1 MLRLIYHKK
10 PKQNNQGG
18 TFNLCNK
25 NNIELNK
32 NQDDE
37 EIEILVDTTRFGE
50 VRPWQEKKINSLKL
64 AESYYRLG
72 YEKKARRVRFCG
84 SNLTYK
90 VNIADGSKTL
100 YSADFCKVRLC
111 TMCAWRRSLKTFGQV
126 SKVMDVLCGI
136 KKYNFLFLTLTVKNC
151 NAEQLSSE
159 IDKLFHGYTKLMKRR
174 NINKIIKGWFRAL
187 EVTHN
192 TNRHS
197 KSYDTYHPHFHV
209 ILQVN
214 PSYFTSKDYLKHKDW
229 IKLWRDVMNL
239 DYDPKVH
246 IEKAKAKNISGA
258 VAEIAKYTVKDK
270 DYIIEHDQNLTDESV
285 KTLDAAL
292 HGRRLTAFGGMMKE
306 IHKELNLDDTEN
318 GDLIHTD
325 NDDIE
330 REDLA
335 SVLINY
341 HWNIGL
347 SNYVRVK

>member
-1 MLRLIYHKK
+1 MYY
-10 PKQNNQGG
+10 
-18 TFNLCNK
+18 K
-25 NNIELNK
+25 NNISCEE
-32 NQDDE
+32 NQE
-37 EIEILVDTTRFGE
+37 PEILIDVTEHGE
-50 VRPWQEKKINSLKL
+50 IRPWQEKKINSLKL
-64 AESYYRLG
+64 SESYKRLG
-72 YEKKARRVRFCG
+72 YLKKAKRVRFCG

-90 VNIADGSKTL
+90 VDLANGSKKL
-100 YSADFCKVRLC
+100 FSADFCKVRLC
-111 TMCAWRRSLKTFGQV
+111 TMCAWRRSLKVFGQV
-126 SKVMDVLCGI
+126 SKVMDVLCGM

-159 IDKLFHGYTKLMKRR
+159 IDKLFYGYKKLMLRAPIKRVV
-174 NINKIIKGWFRAL
+174 KGWFRAL

-192 TNRHS
+192 TNRRS

-214 PSYFTSKDYLKHKDW
+214 PTYFRTKDYLKHEDW
-229 IKLWRDVMNL
+229 VKIWRDVMNL
-239 DYDPKVH
+239 DYDPEVY

-306 IHKELNLDDTEN
+306 IHKELKLDDTEN
-318 GDLIHTD
+318 GDLVHTD

-335 SVLINY
+335 SVLISY

>member
-1 MLRLIYHKK
+1 M
-10 PKQNNQGG
+10 
-18 TFNLCNK
+18 
-25 NNIELNK
+25 
-32 NQDDE
+32 
-37 EIEILVDTTRFGE
+37 
-50 VRPWQEKKINSLKL
+50 
-64 AESYYRLG
+64 
-72 YEKKARRVRFCG
+72 
-84 SNLTYK
+84 
-90 VNIADGSKTL
+90 
-100 YSADFCKVRLC
+100 
-111 TMCAWRRSLKTFGQV
+111 
-126 SKVMDVLCGI
+126 
-136 KKYNFLFLTLTVKNC
+136 
-151 NAEQLSSE
+151 
-159 IDKLFHGYTKLMKRR
+159 DKLFYGYNKLTKKAVF
-174 NINKIIKGWFRAL
+174 KKVVKGWFRAL
-187 EVTHN
+187 EVMHN

-214 PSYFTSKDYLKHKDW
+214 PTYFRTKNYLKHNDW

-239 DYDPKVH
+239 DYDPEVY

-270 DYIIEHDQNLTDESV
+270 DYIIEHDQNLTDELV

-318 GDLIHTD
+318 GDIG
-325 NDDIE
+325 

-335 SVLINY
+335 SVLISY